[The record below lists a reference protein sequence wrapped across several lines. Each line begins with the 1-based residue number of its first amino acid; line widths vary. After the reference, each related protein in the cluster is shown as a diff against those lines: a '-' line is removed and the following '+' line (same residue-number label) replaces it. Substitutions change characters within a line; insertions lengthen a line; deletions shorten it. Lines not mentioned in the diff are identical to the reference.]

1 MACGR
6 VEIMAICSITSS
18 GVEPPT
24 SVMNGGEG
32 ERERE
37 RVPWVAE
44 RGRERGRGERGRGGE
59 RGGGGEREMI
69 IVSCT

>member
-6 VEIMAICSITSS
+6 VEIMAVCSITSS

-32 ERERE
+32 EREGKG
-37 RVPWVAE
+37 WVAE
-44 RGRERGRGERGRGGE
+44 RGRERGKGERGRGGE
-59 RGGGGEREMI
+59 GVRKGEGERGGRG
-69 IVSCT
+69 